1 MTQAK
6 VEDIASTGAQLLSDL
21 GSWPSLKTE
30 ASDFVEEMREYQRE
44 QFDGW
49 TRDNLED
56 VQGGRVSLKTSSQV
70 RRKKRTFGTMQ
81 ACFFF
86 SKKNITSGGGQQLS
100 IREFDFFF
108 FE

>member
-1 MTQAK
+1 MKQAK
-6 VEDIASTGAQLLSDL
+6 VEDIASTGSHLLSDL

-70 RRKKRTFGTMQ
+70 RKGKEDICQ
-81 ACFFF
+81 
-86 SKKNITSGGGQQLS
+86 
-100 IREFDFFF
+100 
-108 FE
+108 